1 MKRAMKKNEII
12 RMLAAGV
19 LVCSLAGCGKAEIEK
34 EKVQTAQETI
44 TETLGEAKTAE
55 LRDEAAAQDGEK
67 QETAGSETE
76 ESTETVKTGWIEEN
90 GEWHFYDQ
98 KGKLSIGWIQDN
110 GDWYFLGEEGK
121 LQTGWCQD
129 GDNWFWLGDTGAMCT
144 GWQEIDGKR
153 YFFNDSGVMEHDI
166 WIGEEYLSSDGAA
179 AEKLRNYQTGQR
191 YTEDFGQYDRAYTD
205 ETGLNFYLEDAGN
218 GMLRLYGYTSGSL
231 IPQEGETILPAV
243 NDAAGSIL
251 ISGYR
256 GGADGST
263 QSTEETYSVRLVQE
277 GDMVRLELDGK
288 PWYPAE
294 YLAQKYRISLV
305 DTPRNYADYDLS
317 RLQEMFGTGISSWDQ
332 YHDPA
337 FEGLQFYEG
346 EIEYFAFEGTDL
358 IFTIDLN
365 SNNRV
370 IGVCSKNPRNFFKY
384 DGILTRE
391 AVVGQLADSSTDLD
405 YFRTFVPELAD
416 TYARCEVVINGYSL
430 ELDYRIG
437 DDVITAVYWYF

>member
-1 MKRAMKKNEII
+1 
-12 RMLAAGV
+12 
-19 LVCSLAGCGKAEIEK
+19 
-34 EKVQTAQETI
+34 
-44 TETLGEAKTAE
+44 
-55 LRDEAAAQDGEK
+55 
-67 QETAGSETE
+67 
-76 ESTETVKTGWIEEN
+76 
-90 GEWHFYDQ
+90 
-98 KGKLSIGWIQDN
+98 
-110 GDWYFLGEEGK
+110 
-121 LQTGWCQD
+121 
-129 GDNWFWLGDTGAMCT
+129 
-144 GWQEIDGKR
+144 
-153 YFFNDSGVMEHDI
+153 
-166 WIGEEYLSSDGAA
+166 
-179 AEKLRNYQTGQR
+179 
-191 YTEDFGQYDRAYTD
+191 
-205 ETGLNFYLEDAGN
+205 
-218 GMLRLYGYTSGSL
+218 
-231 IPQEGETILPAV
+231 
-243 NDAAGSIL
+243 
-251 ISGYR
+251 
-256 GGADGST
+256 
-263 QSTEETYSVRLVQE
+263 
-277 GDMVRLELDGK
+277 MVRLELDGK